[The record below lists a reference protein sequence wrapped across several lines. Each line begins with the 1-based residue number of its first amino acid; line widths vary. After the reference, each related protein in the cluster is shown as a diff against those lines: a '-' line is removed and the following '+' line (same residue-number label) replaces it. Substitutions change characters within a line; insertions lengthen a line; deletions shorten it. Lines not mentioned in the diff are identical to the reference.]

1 MLSNNI
7 PASVF
12 NVLVAAFFAVVLLG
26 VVLGAYAA
34 IQLRKCQEQLRLLQ
48 QADVE
53 PKVSSTPV
61 ATGTPK
67 PEA

>member
-1 MLSNNI
+1 MLTANI

-12 NVLVAAFFAVVLLG
+12 NVLVVAFFVVVLLG

-34 IQLRKCQEQLRLLQ
+34 TQLRKCQEELRRYKS
-48 QADVE
+48 ASAPPMSAE
-53 PKVSSTPV
+53 
-61 ATGTPK
+61 A